1 MSKFEI
7 YPVDTGVKFRLVA
20 ANGET
25 VATGETYG
33 TRAAALRGVESV
45 RVCAAGG
52 AVLDMT
58 EKDGKV
64 QNNPKFELYKDKR
77 GAWRFRL
84 RARNGRI
91 IAASE
96 GYASQAA
103 ALGGIQSVVENAPT
117 ATVED
122 V

>member
-7 YPVDTGVKFRLVA
+7 YPVETGVKFRLLA

-25 VATGETYG
+25 VATGEVYR
-33 TRAAALRGVESV
+33 TRAAALRGIESV
-45 RVCAAGG
+45 RGCAAAGV
-52 AVLDMT
+52 VLDLT
-58 EKDGKV
+58 EKEEKV
-64 QNNPKFELYKDKR
+64 PPNPKFELSRDKR
-77 GAWRFRL
+77 GAYRIRL

-91 IAASE
+91 IAVSE
-96 GYASQAA
+96 GYVRHAA

-122 V
+122 M

>member
-7 YPVDTGVKFRLVA
+7 YPVETGVKFRLMA

-25 VATGETYG
+25 VATGEVYG

-45 RVCAAGG
+45 RVCAAG

-58 EKDGKV
+58 EKVEKV
-64 QNNPKFELYKDKR
+64 PNNPKFELYRDKR
-77 GAWRFRL
+77 GAYRFRL

-91 IAASE
+91 IAVSE
-96 GYASQAA
+96 GYASHAA
-103 ALGGIQSVVENAPT
+103 ALGGIQSVAENAPT

-122 V
+122 M